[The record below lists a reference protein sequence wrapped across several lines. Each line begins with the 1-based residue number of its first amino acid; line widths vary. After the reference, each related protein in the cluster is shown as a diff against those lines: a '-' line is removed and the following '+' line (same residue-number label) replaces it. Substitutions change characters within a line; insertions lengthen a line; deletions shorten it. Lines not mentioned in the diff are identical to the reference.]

1 MNQASAYP
9 VTVLSTTS
17 PSPRQPVGYE
27 EAVTFYETAL
37 KNGPDRYAWAGRGF
51 ALLKLERYEEA
62 VVSYDQ
68 ALKLRPDETAWC
80 HRGDALCQLGRYTEA
95 LISYDRA
102 LELDPDFDAA
112 LYGKATAYVLQGH
125 WERALET
132 LRQAIALSP
141 NEYRGIA
148 KRDPNFACL
157 RSNLQ
162 FQRLLRRELP
172 DAAQG

>member
-9 VTVLSTTS
+9 VTVLATAS
-17 PSPRQPVGYE
+17 PSFRQPVGYE
-27 EAVTFYETAL
+27 EAVVFYETTL

-51 ALLKLERYEEA
+51 ALLKLGRCEEA
-62 VVSYDQ
+62 VISYDH
-68 ALKLRPDETAWC
+68 ALQLRPDETAWC
-80 HRGDALCQLGRYTEA
+80 YRGDALCQLGRYSEA
-95 LISYDRA
+95 LISYNRA
-102 LELDPDFDAA
+102 LELDPDFDPA

-132 LRQAIALSP
+132 LREAIALSP

-157 RSNLQ
+157 RSDLR

-172 DAAQG
+172 DATQG